1 MREVENKQFADL
13 ASRLELSPSG
23 SLTLNGLQM
32 VLMPRHFFRYIMR
45 EVHRAV
51 GAEVF
56 RQIYWQAGFDGA
68 VSFCESYQESHGC
81 SPLEAVQGY
90 LDEMSIR
97 GWGHFSI
104 QSIDP
109 QAGTMEVLL
118 RDSSLAPEG
127 DIPSGNLAWEGAM
140 LGSMSFL
147 KRKLGNVDAKHSRV
161 YGREVSGE
169 KPGQMDFH
177 ISVIP
182 AT

>member
-1 MREVENKQFADL
+1 MPGAENKNFTDL
-13 ASRLELSPSG
+13 VSRLELSPTG

-45 EVHRAV
+45 QVHKTVSTEA
-51 GAEVF
+51 F
-56 RQIYWQAGFDGA
+56 REIYWQAGFDGA
-68 VSFCESYQESHGC
+68 VSFCESYQKSHGC

-109 QAGTMEVLL
+109 QAGTMEVSL
-118 RDSSLAPEG
+118 RNSSLAAEG

-140 LGSMSFL
+140 VGSMSFL
-147 KRKLGNVDAKHSRV
+147 QKSVRILGAKQYQVR
-161 YGREVSGE
+161 GREVPGE
-169 KPGQMDFH
+169 NPGQMDFH
-177 ISVIP
+177 ISV
-182 AT
+182 TRTT

>member
-1 MREVENKQFADL
+1 MPETENNKFTVL
-13 ASRLELSPSG
+13 VSRLKLSPRG

-45 EVHRAV
+45 EVHKAV
-51 GAEVF
+51 SAETF
-56 RQIYWQAGFDGA
+56 RKIYWQAGFDGA
-68 VSFCESYQESHGC
+68 VAFCDSYQRHHGC
-81 SPLEAVQGY
+81 SPLEAIQGY

-109 QAGTMEVLL
+109 QAGSMEVLL

-140 LGSMSFL
+140 LGSMSYL
-147 KRKLGNVDAKHSRV
+147 QKALGIVDARQSQV
-161 YGREVSGE
+161 YGREAPGGNS
-169 KPGQMDFH
+169 GQMDFH
-177 ISVIP
+177 ISVTPI
-182 AT
+182 T